1 MKKTILYTAF
11 CLFLLIPALSNAQA
25 ADKHGSGDKGKTYY
39 DEGKTKP
46 KEIYSTKELTVA
58 DPDDPDHPMIYL
70 QKDGPYFFYYEN
82 GKLKISGWYT
92 DDKKSGA
99 WKYYDEKGTLTKT
112 EKWANGALVQ

>member
-1 MKKTILYTAF
+1 MKRTILYAVF
-11 CLFLLIPALSNAQA
+11 CLFVAIPVLSNAQA

-39 DEGKTKP
+39 DSAKTKP

-82 GKLKISGWYT
+82 GKLKVSGWYT